1 MEWFHSKGVMDDM
14 ARIINQD
21 ISIGENLRRLR
32 VRAGLTQEQAAARIQ
47 VKGIPMSREI
57 ISQMERGAHNINV
70 SVLIAMKEIYRA
82 SFDEFFLDL

>member
-1 MEWFHSKGVMDDM
+1 M
-14 ARIINQD
+14 ARIINQN

-32 VRAGLTQEQAAARIQ
+32 IRAGLTQEQAAARVQ

-82 SFDEFFLDL
+82 SFDEFFEDL

>member
-1 MEWFHSKGVMDDM
+1 MDDM
-14 ARIINQD
+14 ARIINQN

-32 VRAGLTQEQAAARIQ
+32 IRAGLTQEQAAARVQ

-70 SVLIAMKEIYRA
+70 SVLIAMKEIYKA
-82 SFDEFFLDL
+82 SFDEFFEDLK

>member
-1 MEWFHSKGVMDDM
+1 M
-14 ARIINQD
+14 ARIINQN

-32 VRAGLTQEQAAARIQ
+32 IRAGLTQEQAAARVQ

-70 SVLIAMKEIYRA
+70 SVLIAMKEIYKA
-82 SFDEFFLDL
+82 SFDEFFEDLK

>member
-1 MEWFHSKGVMDDM
+1 M

-32 VRAGLTQEQAAARIQ
+32 MRAGLTQEQAAARVQ

-82 SFDEFFLDL
+82 SFDEFFEDLK

>member
-1 MEWFHSKGVMDDM
+1 M
-14 ARIINQD
+14 ARTINQD

-32 VRAGLTQEQAAARIQ
+32 CRAGLTQEQAAARIQ

-70 SVLIAMKEIYRA
+70 SVLIAMKEIYKA
-82 SFDEFFLDL
+82 SFDEFFVNLK

>member
-1 MEWFHSKGVMDDM
+1 MEDM
-14 ARIINQD
+14 ARTINQD

-32 VRAGLTQEQAAARIQ
+32 CRAGLTQEQAAARIQ

-70 SVLIAMKEIYRA
+70 SVLIAMKEIYKA
-82 SFDEFFLDL
+82 SFDEFFVNLK